1 MNNDDVKKGLNAPI
15 PIHFHIGD
23 PEPRMTPLAVH
34 DLESLHAKTLA
45 NIQRLENHNDELSK
59 EIERLQMEKDA
70 AVEDI
75 RMLLTSYKGA
85 CKTCIHG
92 KDQDDCDVGV
102 GCEYCQDEKCPCK
115 TCKNGYCNWQWR
127 GVQQEE

>member
-1 MNNDDVKKGLNAPI
+1 MNNDDIKKELNAPI

-34 DLESLHAKTLA
+34 DLESLHTKTIA
-45 NIQRLENHNDELSK
+45 NIQQLEDLNDELSR
-59 EIERLQMEKDA
+59 EIKRLQIEKDA

-85 CKTCIHG
+85 CRTCIHG
-92 KDQDDCDVGV
+92 KDQDACDVGV
-102 GCEYCQDEKCPCK
+102 GCEYCQDKKCPCK
-115 TCKNGYCNWQWR
+115 SCKNGYCNWQWR